1 MHAQSCL
8 TLCDPMDGSP
18 PSSSV
23 HGISQARI
31 LEWVIIFCS
40 RGSSWPKDRTQDS
53 CISCTAR
60 CVAGG
65 TILKVWLMSGE
76 FDCWHETLLISDLLS
91 PVTTIS
97 NVPTCDS
104 SICLVWSENWVEQS
118 HRLTHDEPTAWMRV
132 NLSAL
137 KPLKLVVS
145 APSLASS
152 CNLAPGNLTQSKFL
166 QKDWEKNCR
175 SFLS

>member
-40 RGSSWPKDRTQDS
+40 RDLPDPRIEPRIPASPALPGVWL
-53 CISCTAR
+53 
-60 CVAGG
+60 GG
-65 TILKVWLMSGE
+65 TIWKVWLMSGE

-97 NVPTCDS
+97 DVPTCDS

-132 NLSAL
+132 NFSAL
-137 KPLKLVVS
+137 KPLKLVS

-166 QKDWEKNCR
+166 QKDWRKNCR

>member
-1 MHAQSCL
+1 MLSHVWLFVTPWTVAHQAPLSTGFPRQEYWSEL
-8 TLCDPMDGSP
+8 SFSAPGDFPDPRIEPRTPASPALPGVWLC
-18 PSSSV
+18 
-23 HGISQARI
+23 
-31 LEWVIIFCS
+31 
-40 RGSSWPKDRTQDS
+40 
-53 CISCTAR
+53 
-60 CVAGG
+60 G

-166 QKDWEKNCR
+166 QKDWGKNCR